1 MRLLTS
7 EQASSGLSVKH
18 AKRFSARVY
27 NSRLSTR
34 PETPPPFGHPVK
46 MGHPYLENY
55 HSEGNSNRERTNQD
69 KQMDMEE
76 SAKSVLTL
84 PSHQPLSL
92 IFTHCLFPCSLAP
105 FPKSPA
111 ALRCGLVFQSLNLT
125 RDSDQ
130 PTADKRNSASHSTK
144 TFVMPRHGSNNSQS
158 IHSSENLHQN
168 RHASQESV
176 KPPLVWD
183 WDIEHEDRKRERK
196 ADATLRGA
204 APFEVDRR
212 ALKDVVHEKMGLE
225 VGRIK
230 FLSAGMS

>member
-1 MRLLTS
+1 MYIPWTSHGGQVVIRICLFGGDRGYRISLRLLTS

-92 IFTHCLFPCSLAP
+92 IFTHCLFPV
-105 FPKSPA
+105 
-111 ALRCGLVFQSLNLT
+111 ALPL
-125 RDSDQ
+125 
-130 PTADKRNSASHSTK
+130 
-144 TFVMPRHGSNNSQS
+144 SQRV
-158 IHSSENLHQN
+158 Q
-168 RHASQESV
+168 RPCAV
-176 KPPLVWD
+176 
-183 WDIEHEDRKRERK
+183 
-196 ADATLRGA
+196 A
-204 APFEVDRR
+204 
-212 ALKDVVHEKMGLE
+212 
-225 VGRIK
+225 
-230 FLSAGMS
+230 